1 MNDLFEKL
9 RRKGYQVRNFHVQR
23 NKLKQRI
30 ETWVIA
36 DPSNPGLGELAVSKA
51 DANDLASGIQ
61 TLREIYLKR
70 LRER

>member
-9 RRKGYQVRNFHVQR
+9 RRKGYEVRNFQVQR

-36 DPSNPGLGELAVSKA
+36 DHSDPELGALAVSKA

-61 TLREIYLKR
+61 TLREVYLKR

>member
-9 RRKGYQVRNFHVQR
+9 RRKGYEVKNFYVQR

-30 ETWVIA
+30 EIWVIA
-36 DPSNPGLGELAVSKA
+36 DPSNPDFGELAVSKA